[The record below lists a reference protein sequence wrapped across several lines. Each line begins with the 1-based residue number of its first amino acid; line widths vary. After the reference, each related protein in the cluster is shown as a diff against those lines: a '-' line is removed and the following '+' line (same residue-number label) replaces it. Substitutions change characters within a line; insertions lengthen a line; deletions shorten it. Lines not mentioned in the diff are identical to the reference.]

1 VIQRAWELGCGLDGW
16 TERFRADL
24 WAQAFEECGIDPKFY
39 ANREFGK
46 DEKMPWDHIFSGVNK
61 SYLYSEYEQAQKGIA
76 TPDCK
81 AGCRNCGALSL
92 CNGGKCDV

>member
-1 VIQRAWELGCGLDGW
+1 MGHMIFLHPHCPHCSDFPYSFVNQNFVCVQYPDNHYGKE
-16 TERFRADL
+16 
-24 WAQAFEECGIDPKFY
+24 Y
-39 ANREFGK
+39 GK